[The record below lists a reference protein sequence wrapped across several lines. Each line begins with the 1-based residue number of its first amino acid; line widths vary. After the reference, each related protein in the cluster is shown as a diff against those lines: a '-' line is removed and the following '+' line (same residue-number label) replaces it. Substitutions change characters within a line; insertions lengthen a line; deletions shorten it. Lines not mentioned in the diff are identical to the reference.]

1 VNVWLPPTMILT
13 LLGETVRFSSA
24 AAFTVSVWVALL

>member
-1 VNVWLPPTMILT
+1 MTLT

-24 AAFTVSVWVALL
+24 AAFTVSIWVALL